1 MFSPSAASVGDDGA
15 GSFVGEEIPPGEA
28 EAIEIIVRSIEERVR
43 AAAQGVPARR
53 DAHPKAH
60 GCVHAELRVR
70 DDLPPDLRVG
80 VFATPRVFPAVI
92 RFSNGSEQPQ
102 PDSVGDGRGMA
113 IKLLGVEQSPS
124 TTQDFIMIN
133 HPAFFVRNAA
143 DYVDFQTASSPWRFF
158 VPSINLFRVRLHELL
173 VARAITRQE
182 VSNPLNIRYWSMT
195 PYRFGDTA
203 CKLSARPRPPSS
215 HFTATQG
222 SDFLS
227 ANLTRHLAE
236 AGASFDFLVQLRGD
250 PEAMPIEDPTITWD
264 EDVAPFV
271 PVATI
276 TIPSQ
281 QIGSP
286 EQRVSCENLSFTP
299 WHCVSAH
306 RPLGGINRV
315 RRTVYETIS
324 RLRHELNGV
333 PRQEPTDLTS

>member
-1 MFSPSAASVGDDGA
+1 MFSPDAASVGDDGA
-15 GSFVGEEIPPGEA
+15 GPFVGEDIPPDEA
-28 EAIEIIVRSIEERVR
+28 EAVETIVRSIEQRVR
-43 AAAQGVPARR
+43 AAAQDAPARR

-60 GCVHAELRVR
+60 GCVHAELRVL
-70 DDLPPDLRVG
+70 DGLPPGLRVG
-80 VFATPRVFPAVI
+80 VFAAPRTFPAWI

-102 PDSVGDGRGMA
+102 QDSVGDGRGMA

-124 TTQDFIMIN
+124 TTQDFVMIN

-158 VPSINLFRVRLHELL
+158 IPSINLFRARFHELA

-182 VSNPLNIRYWSMT
+182 VTNPLNVRYWSMT

-203 CKLSARPRPPSS
+203 CKFSARPRPPSS
-215 HFTATQG
+215 SFTATEG
-222 SDFLS
+222 ADFLS
-227 ANLTRHLAE
+227 ANLARHLAE
-236 AGASFDFLVQLRGD
+236 SSASFDFLVQLRGD
-250 PEAMPIEDPTITWD
+250 PDAMPIEDPTITWD
-264 EDVAPFV
+264 EESAPFV

-281 QIGSP
+281 QFGSP
-286 EQRVSCENLSFTP
+286 EQRAFCENLSFTP
-299 WHCVSAH
+299 WHCVAAH

-333 PRQEPTDLTS
+333 PQREPTTLTS